1 MATATEGLLIESVFI
16 DRLMKSDL
24 YADPVEGLVRA
35 LKEQSPPGLTVEV
48 LQRAAETIIRTHGS
62 GSFPKTPA
70 CLRAIQD
77 ALYAAPS
84 ALVASNAVEPT
95 TRHNYADR
103 AIAHS
108 RKNGGKPIII
118 SRLDDPDAWKE
129 WELFF
134 AQVGMKGSASMMR
147 EAMASSWTVPAKH
160 PWEFD
165 ITAEAVTP
173 RFQEAA
179 E

>member
-35 LKEQSPPGLTVEV
+35 LKEQSPNGLTIEV
-48 LQRAAETIIRTHGS
+48 LQRAADSIIRNHSS
-62 GSFPKTPA
+62 GAFPKTPA
-70 CLRAIQD
+70 CLRAIQE
-77 ALYAAPS
+77 ALYAAPAPS
-84 ALVASNAVEPT
+84 AVAGTIDPT

-103 AIAHS
+103 AIAHC
-108 RKNGGKPIII
+108 RKHGGKPIVI

-129 WELFF
+129 WELYFER
-134 AQVGMKGSASMMR
+134 AGMPASASMMR
-147 EAMASSWTVPAKH
+147 EAQASSWTVPAKH

-165 ITAEAVTP
+165 ITAEAFGP
-173 RFQEAA
+173 QFKEAA